1 MQALLLYALKTIIYS
16 AIFFGYYCLAL
27 RNKRFHYYNRF
38 YLLLTVLLSL
48 MLPLF
53 YLQLWQWNG
62 SNTGVIKLL
71 NVATVNDY
79 EAIISSHS
87 SALNWANVAS
97 ICYCAIALGL
107 LLAALFSV
115 VFIFRLKAK
124 YRVEKIESI
133 NFINT
138 DLEQS
143 PFSFFNNL
151 FWKNTLSLSDEGG
164 RQIFK
169 HELTHIEQKHSWDKL
184 FMRAVTALFWFNP
197 LYWLAQKELSL
208 IHEFIAD
215 EKAVEN
221 KSAEAFA
228 LMILQSQYSKNIFS
242 PAQSFHYS
250 PIKRRLLMLTTS
262 KKPSF
267 SYARRIFV
275 LPLLAITVL
284 LFAFKLKND
293 KNSTTPI
300 HTNTS
305 FVLVVDAGHGG
316 SELGA
321 LGGDNMNEKDI
332 NLSLAKTIKELAL
345 EYGITVKLTR
355 TEDVTLPLQD
365 RMGFIKNVQP
375 DAFISIHVN
384 NSEEKNTSKNG
395 MEVYISRV
403 DSNANFA
410 KSKLLGSS
418 VVKSLQSDF
427 TTSSSLL
434 QRREQGIYVIDANPY
449 PAILVECGYINN
461 LNDLKQLTDANKLG
475 QMARDILKGVAAYA
489 NANKNASLLN
499 NDNGSNE
506 ALQSSTDTT
515 KKPTPLYIVDG
526 KETSAEDVNNMDK
539 NKIESIHVWKGIEA
553 TKKYG
558 DKGKNGV
565 VVIKLKDAGSVDS
578 QRENVNG
585 KADNTGLVITTD
597 KADSLLIIVDGKTTI
612 NAKEMHLMTPDKIA
626 AINVL
631 KGKAAVAKYGE
642 KGSNGV
648 IEITSK
654 KEGNKNETPAYF
666 VPPVIA
672 KVNNVTLTDAVQS
685 SPSFPGGKEG
695 WLKYLQKNIKS
706 EVPTDH
712 GAPTGKYT
720 VVVSFTVDANGKVS
734 DVKAVKDP
742 GYGTAAEAVR
752 FIKEGPNWL
761 PAIQNGKAVTAEA
774 KQAIT
779 FQVSEGH

>member
-197 LYWLAQKELSL
+197 LYWLAQKELAL

-228 LMILQSQYSKNIFS
+228 LMILQSQYAKNVFS

-284 LFAFKLKND
+284 LFAFKLKKD
-293 KNSTTPI
+293 EQGTAAI
-300 HTNTS
+300 HTNAP

-316 SELGA
+316 TENGA
-321 LGGDNMNEKDI
+321 WGSNNIYEKDI
-332 NLSLAKTIKELAL
+332 NLSIAKTIEKLAP

-355 TEDVTLPLQD
+355 TEDATIPLQD
-365 RMGFIKNVQP
+365 RMSYIKSVQP
-375 DAFISIHVN
+375 DAFISLHVN
-384 NSEEKNTSKNG
+384 ATEGTKSDKNG

-403 DSNANFA
+403 DSNANLA
-410 KSKLLGSS
+410 RSKLLGSS
-418 VVKSLQSDF
+418 IVKSLQSDF

-449 PAILVECGYINN
+449 PAILVECGYMNN
-461 LNDLKQLTDANKLG
+461 LNDLKQLTDANKMG

-499 NDNGSNE
+499 HDNGSND

-539 NKIESIHVWKGIEA
+539 NKIESINVLKEA
-553 TKKYG
+553 KAIKQYG

-565 VVIKLKDAGSVDS
+565 
-578 QRENVNG
+578 
-585 KADNTGLVITTD
+585 
-597 KADSLLIIVDGKTTI
+597 
-612 NAKEMHLMTPDKIA
+612 
-626 AINVL
+626 
-631 KGKAAVAKYGE
+631 
-642 KGSNGV
+642 
-648 IEITSK
+648 IEITLKDQGSNKQQIHRMAPPRIVKDTVVKGKRNQGVDSK
-654 KEGNKNETPAYF
+654 PKLDTSEKYDKVLLSAQ
-666 VPPVIA
+666 IA
-672 KVNNVTLTDAVQS
+672 
-685 SPSFPGGKEG
+685 PSFPGGKEG
-695 WLKYLQKNIKS
+695 WLQYLRKNIKS

-712 GAPTGKYT
+712 GAPFGKYT
-720 VVVSFTVDANGKVS
+720 VIVSFIVDNNGKVS
-734 DVKAVKDP
+734 DVKAIKDP

-752 FIKEGPNWL
+752 IIKEGPKWL

-779 FQVSEGH
+779 FQVEEGH